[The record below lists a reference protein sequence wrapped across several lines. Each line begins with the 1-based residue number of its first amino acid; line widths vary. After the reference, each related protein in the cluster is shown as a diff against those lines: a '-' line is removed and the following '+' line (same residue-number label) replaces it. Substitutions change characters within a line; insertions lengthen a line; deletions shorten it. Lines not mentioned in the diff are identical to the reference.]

1 MGSGWGGNTRKW
13 KCEKTYKS
21 LVGTAVYILHFVS
34 SLLQLVDFMAMMMT
48 TAGGNALRT
57 NLD

>member
-1 MGSGWGGNTRKW
+1 MGRKH
-13 KCEKTYKS
+13 KKMEMREKTYKS

-34 SLLQLVDFMAMMMT
+34 SLLQIVVDLMAMMM